1 MKKNEKISF
10 VIPMYNAEKYIEE
23 CINSIINQDYPNKE
37 IIVVDDES
45 TDESVKICNSK
56 YNGIIKLITKN
67 NFGVP
72 AARNVGI
79 NEATGKYIMLI
90 DSDDCLSS
98 DNTIIS
104 RMIKKMQDENSDI
117 IMGNMNVIN
126 EKSEFIKE
134 KKLYFEEI
142 KNEKLKRCLADPLP
156 SNKIYNLDIIK
167 NNKIFF
173 DNVRIGQDLNF
184 YLKYIYNCKKVS
196 IIDDTVSYYRIVS
209 NSISR
214 TYTIKILD
222 IVNSMACVEKYYHK
236 VNASDIDFENLK
248 IVKLQHYY
256 SQLGKNIYFNILDR
270 CFIIRYLKNEM
281 SKIKLDNFNK
291 DLSTEKFIKKIK
303 FKAKIKCSLMFYVYM
318 MLRRKF
324 K

>member
-67 NFGVP
+67 NFGAP

-142 KNEKLKRCLADPLP
+142 KNEKLKRCLANPLP
-156 SNKIYNLDIIK
+156 SNKIYNLEIYFLKQPITLIFQIIK
-167 NNKIFF
+167 RKYIDKNPLIHAKESSGCRLNKGRPAVPHLGKAMIKLRVRMKCLQKIF
-173 DNVRIGQDLNF
+173 
-184 YLKYIYNCKKVS
+184 
-196 IIDDTVSYYRIVS
+196 
-209 NSISR
+209 
-214 TYTIKILD
+214 
-222 IVNSMACVEKYYHK
+222 
-236 VNASDIDFENLK
+236 
-248 IVKLQHYY
+248 
-256 SQLGKNIYFNILDR
+256 
-270 CFIIRYLKNEM
+270 
-281 SKIKLDNFNK
+281 
-291 DLSTEKFIKKIK
+291 
-303 FKAKIKCSLMFYVYM
+303 
-318 MLRRKF
+318 
-324 K
+324 